1 MLGCGV
7 MMMVDPIINFLNAL
21 VIIYNNLPLAFNSL
35 VGLVAVLSVVII
47 ILKVVRAL

>member
-1 MLGCGV
+1 
-7 MMMVDPIINFLNAL
+7 MVDPIINFLNSL
-21 VIIYNNLPLAFNSL
+21 VIIYTHLPIAFTSL

>member
-1 MLGCGV
+1 
-7 MMMVDPIINFLNAL
+7 MVDPIINFLNAL
-21 VIIYNNLPLAFNSL
+21 LIIYTNLPIAFTAL

>member
-1 MLGCGV
+1 
-7 MMMVDPIINFLNAL
+7 MVDPIINFLNSL
-21 VIIYNNLPLAFNSL
+21 VIIYSTLPLAFTSL

>member
-1 MLGCGV
+1 
-7 MMMVDPIINFLNAL
+7 MVDP
-21 VIIYNNLPLAFNSL
+21 LAFTSL

>member
-7 MMMVDPIINFLNAL
+7 MMMVDPIITFLNAL
-21 VIIYNNLPLAFNSL
+21 VIIYNNLPLAFTSL